1 MSRRNLLEVKPS
13 DAVMSTDPEVRKGCS
28 PLVWNSTVTH
38 PAFAKGPVTRY
49 GKLAFR
55 CANRGMSDST
65 EFLAA
70 ASSSRGSSIFRSST
84 RVQRSC
90 MYESLRWRREECIR
104 RKEFGYLSR
113 SRRVIRLVSLEFV
126 FFFLLPLNRLSYRS
140 KKIYWGWI
148 NCVWIAELLW
158 RMI

>member
-70 ASSSRGSSIFRSST
+70 ASSSRGSLIFRSST

-140 KKIYWGWI
+140 KKIYWDWI

>member
-1 MSRRNLLEVKPS
+1 
-13 DAVMSTDPEVRKGCS
+13 MSTDPEVRKGCS
-28 PLVWNSTVTH
+28 PLVWNSTMTH

-55 CANRGMSDST
+55 CANQGVSDST
-65 EFLAA
+65 EFLAT

-90 MYESLRWRREECIR
+90 VYESLRWRREECIR

-113 SRRVIRLVSLEFV
+113 SRRVIRMMSLEYV
-126 FFFLLPLNRLSYRS
+126 FFFLLFLLNRSNYPWR
-140 KKIYWGWI
+140 KIYWNWI
-148 NCVWIAELLW
+148 NCVWVAELLW

>member
-65 EFLAA
+65 EFLAT

-140 KKIYWGWI
+140 KKIYWDWI

>member
-55 CANRGMSDST
+55 CANREMSDST

-126 FFFLLPLNRLSYRS
+126 FFSSSSQSIKLSFKKNLLRLD
-140 KKIYWGWI
+140 
-148 NCVWIAELLW
+148 
-158 RMI
+158 

>member
-126 FFFLLPLNRLSYRS
+126 FFSSSSQSIKLSFKKNLLRLD
-140 KKIYWGWI
+140 
-148 NCVWIAELLW
+148 
-158 RMI
+158 

>member
-140 KKIYWGWI
+140 KKIYWDWI
-148 NCVWIAELLW
+148 NCVWIAEFW

>member
-140 KKIYWGWI
+140 KKIYWDWI

>member
-140 KKIYWGWI
+140 KKIYWDWI
-148 NCVWIAELLW
+148 NCVWITELLW

>member
-1 MSRRNLLEVKPS
+1 MSRKNLLEVKPS

-55 CANRGMSDST
+55 CANREMSDST

-126 FFFLLPLNRLSYRS
+126 FFSSSSQSIKLSFKKNLLRLD
-140 KKIYWGWI
+140 
-148 NCVWIAELLW
+148 
-158 RMI
+158 

>member
-1 MSRRNLLEVKPS
+1 
-13 DAVMSTDPEVRKGCS
+13 MSTDPEVRKGCS
-28 PLVWNSTVTH
+28 PLVWNSTMTH

-55 CANRGMSDST
+55 CANQGVSDST
-65 EFLAA
+65 EFLAT

-90 MYESLRWRREECIR
+90 VYESLRWRREECIR

-113 SRRVIRLVSLEFV
+113 SRRVIRMVSLEYIF
-126 FFFLLPLNRLSYRS
+126 FFPFFLLNRSNYPWR
-140 KKIYWGWI
+140 KIYWNWI
-148 NCVWIAELLW
+148 NCVWVAKLLW